1 VKRSIPHI
9 FYTWLIIGL
18 AFWQLSLLFP
28 ALDLDHG
35 RELLAIVLMGVLAEW
50 LVVSLPHGQLSGG
63 FALILA
69 TFLIY
74 GLPATAWVAGLST
87 MLGQGI
93 VNRGNPMRTTLFN
106 SGQYVLAAA
115 MAAFLYDLAGGTS
128 IAKLSVENLV
138 PLAVF
143 VFAYIIV
150 NHVLVYFYLLPGRRR
165 FVQATWWDALWLDGI
180 TYLFSVPVGLLIA
193 ILYARVGLLNALVL
207 FLAVLAGQFILRFY
221 VRLQAANRGL
231 TLFYE
236 TARRLGEGHGPK
248 KLLSLILYNTR
259 RVIFYHSGIAYLWSA
274 ERRAY
279 LPVVVV
285 GPYAKQLRCTVMY
298 KGEDFIGGVLENREA
313 EIVFDTWADPRTR
326 NEPGLCQVFRSMLIV
341 PLVAGAETPGVI
353 VLGDKRPMSFD
364 EKDRHVLTVLAAQ
377 AGMSIAN
384 VMFAERLESASALDS
399 YTGLYNYSHF
409 YEQAKTA
416 CEQASI
422 DKSSVGLII
431 IDIDQFKVFNN
442 RYGRL
447 SGEKVLFEM
456 AVLLEGTTRKR
467 DLVGR
472 YGGDEFVVLLP
483 HANGARALEIAEDLR
498 RAVRGQLFL
507 GDAGKRAMITI
518 SMGVATFPRDAGT
531 VDELFGAA
539 QQALEWAKING
550 RDRVVQYSDIGKEF

>member
-1 VKRSIPHI
+1 VKRGIPHI
-9 FYTWLIIGL
+9 IYTWLIIGL
-18 AFWQLSLLFP
+18 ASWQLSLLFP

-87 MLGQGI
+87 MIGQGI
-93 VNRGNPMRTTLFN
+93 VNRGNPVRTTLFN

-115 MAAFLYDLAGGTS
+115 IAALLYDLAGGTPV
-128 IAKLSVENLV
+128 AKLSVENLV

-143 VFAYIIV
+143 VLAYIII
-150 NHVLVYFYLLPGRRR
+150 NHVLVYFYLLPIRRR

-180 TYLFSVPVGLLIA
+180 TYLFSIPVGLLIA
-193 ILYARVGLLNALVL
+193 VLYARVGLFSALVL

-221 VRLQAANRGL
+221 VRLQAANREL

-236 TARRLGEGHGPK
+236 TAKRLGEGHGPK
-248 KLLSLILYNTR
+248 KLLSLILHNTR
-259 RVIFYHSGIAYLWSA
+259 RVIFYHSGIAYLWFA

-279 LPVVVV
+279 LPVVAV
-285 GPYAKQLRCTVMY
+285 GPYAKQLRYTALC
-298 KGEDFIGGVLENREA
+298 KGEGFIGGVLENRDA
-313 EIVFDTWADPRTR
+313 EVVFDARVDPRTKD
-326 NEPGLCQVFRSMLIV
+326 EPGLCQVFRSMLIV
-341 PLVAGAETPGVI
+341 PLVAGAETLGVI
-353 VLGDKRPMSFD
+353 VLGDKRPMVFD

-384 VMFAERLESASALDS
+384 AMFVKRLQSASTLDS
-399 YTGLYNYSHF
+399 HTGLCNCSHF
-409 YEQAKTA
+409 YEQAKAA

-422 DKSSVGLII
+422 DKYPVSLII
-431 IDIDQFKVFNN
+431 IDIDQFKVFNH

-447 SGEKVLFEM
+447 LGERVLFEM
-456 AVLLEGTTRKR
+456 AMLLEGTTRKR

-472 YGGDEFVVLLP
+472 YGGDEFAVLLP
-483 HANGARALEIAEDLR
+483 RANGAVALEIAEDLR
-498 RAVRGQLFL
+498 RAVRSQLFL
-507 GDAGKRAMITI
+507 GEAGKRAVITI

-550 RDRVVQYSDIGKEF
+550 RDRAVRCSAPGREF